1 MKGVF
6 MLKKIGLVIMS
17 LVMAFA
23 FVSPSLAQA
32 SSSDKTNVT
41 AKELENTEIVID
53 AINELDQKLDMENLS
68 SNSSEEINKLSKEA
82 KELYNSIVNYENQKS
97 TPLTGNDAITVL
109 STHFNKLNNNEINN
123 SKEST
128 IQPMAVINY
137 KEYKI
142 SNAKI
147 KQLNKAVGLNS
158 GFWAT
163 ASAIA
168 KIFAKSPT
176 ALTLMLAAVPMLGMA
191 GINACNSKDKGIII
205 TKIGSGATNSYS
217 CKSQ

>member
-1 MKGVF
+1 MK
-6 MLKKIGLVIMS
+6 
-17 LVMAFA
+17 
-23 FVSPSLAQA
+23 
-32 SSSDKTNVT
+32 
-41 AKELENTEIVID
+41 
-53 AINELDQKLDMENLS
+53 
-68 SNSSEEINKLSKEA
+68 
-82 KELYNSIVNYENQKS
+82 
-97 TPLTGNDAITVL
+97 
-109 STHFNKLNNNEINN
+109 INN

>member
-1 MKGVF
+1 

-17 LVMAFA
+17 LVIIIT

-32 SSSDKTNVT
+32 SSNDKVNVT
-41 AKELENTEIVID
+41 AKELENTEVVID
-53 AINELDQKLDMENLS
+53 AINELDKKLDMENLS
-68 SNSSEEINKLSKEA
+68 SNSQEEINKLSKEA
-82 KELYNSIVNYENQKS
+82 KELYNSIVSYEDQKS
-97 TPLTGNDAITVL
+97 TPLTGDDAITVL
-109 STHFNKLNNNEINN
+109 SEHVNKLNNNEVNK
-123 SKEST
+123 SKEPT

-142 SNAKI
+142 SNSKLR
-147 KQLNKAVGLNS
+147 QLNSAIGLNG

-163 ASAIA
+163 ATAIA
-168 KIFAKSPT
+168 STFSKSPT
-176 ALTLMLAAVPMLGMA
+176 TLTLMLAAVPMLGM
-191 GINACNSKDKGIII
+191 GMLNTCNSKGKGIII

>member
-1 MKGVF
+1 